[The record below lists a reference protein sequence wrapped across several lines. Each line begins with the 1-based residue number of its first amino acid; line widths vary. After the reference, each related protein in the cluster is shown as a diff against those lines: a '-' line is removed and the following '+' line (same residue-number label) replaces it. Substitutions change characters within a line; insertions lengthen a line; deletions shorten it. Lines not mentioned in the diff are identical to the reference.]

1 VTSTGS
7 QAIFSNVIG
16 HKFLF
21 LSPGTIIMT
30 EQSKPKKILWK
41 IAKIFGWIFLSI
53 ILLLIVI
60 ALAIQLPPV
69 QNKLVQKAV
78 TFLEEK
84 IGTNVELE
92 HISISFP
99 KAIVLEG
106 LYLEDQKKDTLL
118 FAGKFSV
125 DTDLWALARREIQ
138 LNDITLENCRA
149 YISRPE
155 KDSAYNFS
163 YILKAFAGDS
173 TATRDTLEQKGWQF
187 SVEEITLED
196 IRARYHDYLTGNL
209 MDLSLGELEVS
220 ISEFDLDKMKIVVD
234 EINLSDTRTSFIQT
248 KQPEVTEEVAEEKQP
263 INYDIGVAHITL
275 ENIHASFEQQA
286 LGKTIRLDLDR
297 SELETDKIDLKKN
310 RIDLDRFSLS
320 NTFLSVLQRKPP
332 SQAPAKQY
340 DPEPVAEKAAEESKP
355 WIIALNELDLQG
367 NSIQLY
373 DYTKPHTQNALD
385 FDHLWLT
392 AFTMKAED
400 FLLNGSDI
408 KVDLRNLSFREKSG
422 FTIGKMTAAIDVTD
436 KKMDLNNLLILTG
449 NSRIEADARA
459 TFPSLKT
466 IATTYAQAKFK
477 VDVNRTSLSLRDVLY
492 FKPSLADSLPLA
504 IAKNS
509 KIYVDAALSGS
520 VPNLNIAHVTVDAF
534 KDTHVKA
541 SGTIKGLPD
550 AKKMYMD
557 LAVDKFHT
565 TKTDLDFI
573 LADSTIP
580 TSIAL
585 PDWLDLSAK
594 YQGTLEKSTFKTLLT
609 TSIGN
614 VTANGAIDLDS
625 TSVTRGYKGELTVDA
640 LDLGYLLIKP
650 DTLGKLNL
658 HSTFDVTGLSKE
670 EMNGK
675 VNAVVTDFEYMK
687 YRYQDF
693 KLDATIK
700 DGFYDGLATMHDP
713 NLEFSLEGD
722 LDYSR
727 DVPKYHLTFDMKN
740 ANFKALN
747 LSERPLKARGVL
759 LTDIATDDFRKL
771 NGTLGLRKVAIYNGD
786 AVYAVDSLL
795 FASIDQEG
803 KSELKID
810 SDLMSGYF
818 EGSFNIFSIGDV
830 LKEYISTYY
839 SLRDSAGVARK
850 DPARQHF
857 KFSLKLKKTE
867 LLTEILLPQL
877 EKFVPGEIKGEF
889 DSEAKKLDMRIDIDE
904 VQYSKVGVKSFLLR
918 TNSDQ
923 EKLNYNMIV
932 DEIKVDSMRID
943 GLEFNG
949 TIADNKIVTDLII
962 LDSLDKHKYFLGGIF
977 TSLEKGFQFAFR
989 PDKVKLN
996 YVDWKVPADNYIR
1009 FGGAKV
1015 IAKDIELVNGRERI
1029 IIDSRDD
1036 AASTL
1041 FVGFRELNL
1050 EYLVSMASKE
1060 KAVSGL
1066 LHGDIFI
1073 VPDTANMT
1081 FTANLGINDFNLSGI
1096 PWGDITLRVGRESAN
1111 RFDVDFAV
1119 ISDRNNLKATG
1130 FYVTGD
1136 HPDMALKA
1144 YIRKF
1149 DLKTIE
1155 PLTGGQLKDMNGL
1168 FTGELAIKG
1177 SPRKPKVNGELN
1189 FDDVAFFST
1198 YLNTPFSL
1206 DNETIAINDRGIV
1219 FDNFDLLDNRKNKA
1233 TIDGAI
1239 ETKDFSAFRFNI
1251 DLVTNNF
1258 RLLNTTE
1265 KDNELF
1271 YGKVDM
1277 NATIKVRGSMQ
1288 EPSVTMQVGLGQ
1300 DSHLTYVVPQ
1310 AEAGIMEQEGIV
1322 RFVDNTFKNDPFMKR
1337 IDQADT
1343 MRSRFLGLNLSA
1355 RIELTDKEKFTVI
1368 IDPTTGDQLT
1378 VRGNTTLTLSMNP
1391 SGDMD
1396 LSGRYE
1402 ISEGT
1407 YNLSFYKF
1415 VKREFKI
1422 EKGSTMTWTG
1432 DPLNARMDMSAMYK
1446 VETAPIDLLS
1456 AQLTGADQTE
1466 VNRFKQRLPFMVY
1479 LNIKGELLKPEID
1492 FRLDMPMAD
1501 RNYGG
1506 GIVYSRLQDINTR
1519 ESDLNKQVFALLLL
1533 KRFISDNPL
1542 ESQGASSMEGT
1553 ARTSVSKLLT
1563 EQLNRLSQNVRGVE
1577 LSFDVKSYEDYSS
1590 GKAQGSTQL
1599 QLGLSKNLFNDRLVV
1614 KVAGNVGIEGED
1626 TGNEVTDYIGD
1637 LALEYKLTEDG
1648 RFRITGFRNSNYD
1661 MIDGELTE
1669 TGAGLIYV
1677 KDYDLLSE
1685 LFKANAKDKKK

>member
-1 VTSTGS
+1 LITNFFLLV
-7 QAIFSNVIG
+7 G

-21 LSPGTIIMT
+21 VSPGTIIMT
-30 EQSKPKKILWK
+30 EQRKPKKILWK
-41 IAKIFGWIFLSI
+41 IARIFGWIFLSI

-69 QNKLVQKAV
+69 QNKLVQKAI

-84 IGTNVELE
+84 IGTNVELK

-106 LYLEDQKKDTLL
+106 LFLVDQKNDTLL
-118 FAGKFSV
+118 YAGKFTV
-125 DTDLWALARREIQ
+125 DTDLWALTRHQIE

-155 KDSAYNFS
+155 QDSAYNFS

-173 TATRDTLEQKGWQF
+173 TATPDTLEQKGWEF

-209 MDLSLGELEVS
+209 MDLNLGELEVS
-220 ISEFDLDKMKIVVD
+220 ISEFDLEKMKIVVD

-275 ENIHASFEQQA
+275 NNIHANFEQQA

-297 SELETDKIDLKKN
+297 SELKTDKIDLKKN
-310 RIDLDRFSLS
+310 RIDLNRFLLH
-320 NTFLSVLQRKPP
+320 NTFLSVQQRKPP

-340 DPEPVAEKAAEESKP
+340 DPEPAAEKAAEQSKP
-355 WIIALNELDLQG
+355 WIIALNDLDLEG
-367 NSIQLY
+367 NSVQLY
-373 DYTKPHTQNALD
+373 DYTKPHTRNAVD

-392 AFTMKAED
+392 SLNMKAEN
-400 FLLNGSDI
+400 FLLNGSDL
-408 KVDLRNLSFREKSG
+408 KVDLTNLSFREKSG
-422 FTIGKMTAAIDVTD
+422 FTIGNMTAGIDVTD
-436 KKMDLNNLLILTG
+436 KKLMLKNLVVATG
-449 NSRIEADARA
+449 NSRLQLNARA

-466 IATTYAQAKFK
+466 IATTYSQAKFTL
-477 VDVNRTSLSLRDVLY
+477 DVNRTSLSLRDVLY

-504 IAKNS
+504 ISRNS
-509 KIYVDAALSGS
+509 KIYIDAAVNGS
-520 VPNLNIAHVTVDAF
+520 VPNINIAHVTVDAF

-541 SGTIKGLPD
+541 SGKVQGLPD
-550 AKKMYMD
+550 AARMIMD
-557 LAVDKFHT
+557 LAIDKFHT

-573 LADSTIP
+573 LPDSLVP
-580 TSIAL
+580 ESIAL
-585 PDWLDLSAK
+585 PEWLDLTANYK
-594 YQGTLEKSTFKTLLT
+594 GTLKKSAFKTLLI

-614 VTANGAIDLDS
+614 VTANGTMDLDS
-625 TSVTRGYKGELTVDA
+625 TSVTRGYKADLAIEDF
-640 LDLGYLLIKP
+640 DLGYLLTKP

-658 HSTFDVTGLSKE
+658 QATADVTGLSRE
-670 EMNGK
+670 EMSGK
-675 VNAVVTDFEYMK
+675 VHAVVSDFEYMK

-693 KLDATIK
+693 NLDATIR
-700 DGFYDGLATMHDP
+700 DGFYDGLATLHDP
-713 NLEFSLEGD
+713 NLEFDLNGD
-722 LDYSR
+722 LDYSKE
-727 DVPKYHLTFDMKN
+727 VPKYHLTLDMKN

-747 LSERPLKARGVL
+747 LSERPLKAKGIL

-786 AVYAVDSLL
+786 ALYAVDSLL

-803 KSELKID
+803 KSELKLD

-818 EGSFNIFSIGDV
+818 EGSFNIFSISDV

-839 SLRDSAGVARK
+839 SLKDSAEVAKK
-850 DPARQHF
+850 DPGRQYF
-857 KFSLKLKKTE
+857 NFSLKLKKTE

-889 DSEAKKLDMRIDIDE
+889 DSEAKKLDMHINFDE
-904 VQYSKVGVKSFLLR
+904 VQYSKIGVKSFLLS
-918 TNSDQ
+918 TNSDRQ
-923 EKLNYNMIV
+923 KLNYNVII
-932 DEIKVDSMRID
+932 DEIMVDSMRID
-943 GLEFNG
+943 GLELNG
-949 TIADNKIVTDLII
+949 TVADNKIVTDLII
-962 LDSLDKHKYFLGGIF
+962 LDSLDKQKYVLGGIF
-977 TSLEKGFQFAFR
+977 SSLQKGFQFAFL
-989 PDKVKLN
+989 PDKVRLN

-1081 FTANLGINDFNLSGI
+1081 FTANLGITDFNVSEI

-1119 ISDRNNLKATG
+1119 VSDRNNLKATG
-1130 FYVTGD
+1130 YYVTGD
-1136 HPDMALKA
+1136 RPDMGVKA

-1149 DLKTIE
+1149 DLKTVE
-1155 PLTGGQLKDMNGL
+1155 PLTGGQLKEMKGL
-1168 FTGELAIKG
+1168 LTGELAIKG
-1177 SPRKPKVNGELN
+1177 SPRKPKVSGELN

-1206 DNETIAINDRGIV
+1206 DNESIVINDRGIV

-1258 RLLNTTE
+1258 RLLNTSA

-1288 EPSVTMQVGLGQ
+1288 EPSVTMEVGLG
-1300 DSHLTYVVPQ
+1300 DNSHLTYVVPQ

-1322 RFVDNTFKNDPFMKR
+1322 RFVDNTFKNDPFMKK

-1343 MRSRFLGLNLSA
+1343 LRSKFLGLNLSA

-1402 ISEGT
+1402 ITEGT

-1422 EKGSTMTWTG
+1422 DKGSTMTWTG
-1432 DPLNARMDMSAMYK
+1432 DPLNARMEMSAIYN

-1456 AQLTGADQTE
+1456 GQLTGADQTE
-1466 VNRFKQRLPFMVY
+1466 VNRFKQRLPFLVY

-1492 FRLDMPMAD
+1492 FRLDMPVAD

-1542 ESQGASSMEGT
+1542 ENQGASSMEGT

-1626 TGNEVTDYIGD
+1626 ASSDVTDYIGD